1 MKCRGKHHTTGNFPR
16 SPLHFMLYRRKLI
29 TFGTVYCTAHSVQ
42 STVHGYRSLYCTVQE
57 KPETRKQC
65 NISHLYSVFVRLGSL
80 NRYWRWL
87 KSAIQQGPLQY
98 FVAYRAA
105 AESQICKLLYN
116 LRKFSHFRIFA
127 HKQRFCCNSYLFIFY
142 INVYSI
148 YCNTIQRFS
157 QLNKNGLF
165 QVSPL
170 QYVF

>member
-1 MKCRGKHHTTGNFPR
+1 MQRKTSYNRKF
-16 SPLHFMLYRRKLI
+16 SPVPARFHVISQKVDYLWDSILYCAQC
-29 TFGTVYCTAHSVQ
+29 TVYRTWLSFFVLY
-42 STVHGYRSLYCTVQE
+42 STR

-65 NISHLYSVFVRLGSL
+65 NSSHLYSVFVRLGSL
-80 NRYWRWL
+80 NRYRRWL
-87 KSAIQQGPLQY
+87 KSAIQHNKGHNSILSHIGQRPSLRY
-98 FVAYRAA
+98 
-105 AESQICKLLYN
+105 INYN

-148 YCNTIQRFS
+148 DCNTIQRFS

-170 QYVF
+170 QYVL

>member
-1 MKCRGKHHTTGNFPR
+1 MVSNVPETSTYFPVTWQHPTLLEKQSKFPRYNMKCRGKHHTTGNFPR
-16 SPLHFMLYRRKLI
+16 SPLDFMLYRRKYSILY
-29 TFGTVYCTAHSVQ
+29 TVYCTAHSVQ

-105 AESQICKLLYN
+105 AESYIYKLLYN
-116 LRKFSHFRIFA
+116 LRKF
-127 HKQRFCCNSYLFIFY
+127 
-142 INVYSI
+142 
-148 YCNTIQRFS
+148 
-157 QLNKNGLF
+157 
-165 QVSPL
+165 
-170 QYVF
+170 